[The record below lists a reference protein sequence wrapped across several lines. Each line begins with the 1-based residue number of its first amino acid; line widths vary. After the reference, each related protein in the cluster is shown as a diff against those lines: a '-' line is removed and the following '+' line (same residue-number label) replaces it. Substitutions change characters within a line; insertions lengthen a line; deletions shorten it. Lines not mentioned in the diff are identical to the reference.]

1 MSLFYGRN
9 ASVSSALS
17 KYSYFPAKNE
27 QSGRS
32 ALEGSQSVGFD
43 TIATFGLPLGIITK
57 SHPINTVQGFQRIH
71 DFALRD
77 RAGQILGKKSRVCGC
92 GKRKIDKDLPR
103 GVVYNEKTEKA
114 HINNV
119 QYCSS
124 VWVCK
129 HCAKKI
135 TEQRKREIALAATE
149 WTKGVCRLYFDYS
162 QYQKDFVGPIRPKIE
177 YIRGYVY
184 MITLTNSH
192 NASHSLEFQR
202 EGQKK
207 AMKRFFEGRTS
218 ASLMQRL
225 GKRYHITNY
234 EVTLGQNGWHPHHHI
249 LVFSDKK
256 LDDDFFQLRDDMARH
271 WINCCKKSG
280 LPLPSMEHGL
290 DLVFGKTAQQVVS
303 QYLCKWGVEHEMTKG
318 HIKKGKE
325 GGLTPFDLL
334 AKADYLD
341 EPIHGRKPSQWFRE
355 FAMAFKGARQLMWSR
370 GLKDLFGLRDK
381 SDEEILEET
390 TQDAKQIDTVAD
402 MVFSLLVKY
411 KKLAEYL
418 NAVECD
424 ILHGTSEVKRV
435 VDFVVDQEIIILEE
449 MVLQSERRRGG
460 GVPDRPT
467 EEAANDCNAQMNI
480 FSFG

>member
-1 MSLFYGRN
+1 
-9 ASVSSALS
+9 
-17 KYSYFPAKNE
+17 
-27 QSGRS
+27 
-32 ALEGSQSVGFD
+32 
-43 TIATFGLPLGIITK
+43 
-57 SHPINTVQGFQRIH
+57 
-71 DFALRD
+71 
-77 RAGQILGKKSRVCGC
+77 
-92 GKRKIDKDLPR
+92 
-103 GVVYNEKTEKA
+103 
-114 HINNV
+114 
-119 QYCSS
+119 
-124 VWVCK
+124 
-129 HCAKKI
+129 
-135 TEQRKREIALAATE
+135 
-149 WTKGVCRLYFDYS
+149 
-162 QYQKDFVGPIRPKIE
+162 
-177 YIRGYVY
+177 
-184 MITLTNSH
+184 
-192 NASHSLEFQR
+192 
-202 EGQKK
+202 
-207 AMKRFFEGRTS
+207 
-218 ASLMQRL
+218 
-225 GKRYHITNY
+225 
-234 EVTLGQNGWHPHHHI
+234 
-249 LVFSDKK
+249 
-256 LDDDFFQLRDDMARH
+256 
-271 WINCCKKSG
+271 
-280 LPLPSMEHGL
+280 
-290 DLVFGKTAQQVVS
+290 
-303 QYLCKWGVEHEMTKG
+303 MTKG

-390 TQDAKQIDTVAD
+390 TQDAKQIDIVAD